1 MDEGYFIDLT
11 DDEGNSFRLEVLGE
25 VEYENDTFVVFLP
38 ADMDE
43 NDPDYGFVILQ
54 VIEKNGEIEYASVD
68 DEETLQ
74 KLEDAENVLA
84 TDAVETLINGLP
96 DQITTDDADAIEA
109 ARDAYDALTGEQKEL
124 VGDET
129 LQKLED
135 AEEAHEVLKLIE
147 DLPEQITAADADA
160 IKEAREVYA
169 ALTDDQKELIG
180 DKTLQKLEDAEEQ
193 LKVLEGEGSDPD
205 PNPNPNPNPRPEYPE
220 KPNKPSKP
228 AVSIKP
234 EETPKVTF
242 SDLVPGAWYET
253 AINFALTE
261 NLMNGVGNGKFD
273 PNGTTSRAMMVTILW
288 RLEGS
293 PAAAK
298 SVGFGDVASGSWY
311 GDAVN
316 WAQSC
321 GIVEGADGL
330 FRPNDP
336 VTREQLVT
344 ILFRYAVY
352 KGMTTLTM
360 EENLGGFPDEASIST
375 YAISAMN
382 WAVGRKI
389 INGMD
394 GLLNPSGFA
403 TRAQTAQMLMNY
415 LSL

>member
-1 MDEGYFIDLT
+1 
-11 DDEGNSFRLEVLGE
+11 
-25 VEYENDTFVVFLP
+25 
-38 ADMDE
+38 
-43 NDPDYGFVILQ
+43 
-54 VIEKNGEIEYASVD
+54 
-68 DEETLQ
+68 
-74 KLEDAENVLA
+74 
-84 TDAVETLINGLP
+84 
-96 DQITTDDADAIEA
+96 
-109 ARDAYDALTGEQKEL
+109 
-124 VGDET
+124 
-129 LQKLED
+129 
-135 AEEAHEVLKLIE
+135 
-147 DLPEQITAADADA
+147 
-160 IKEAREVYA
+160 
-169 ALTDDQKELIG
+169 
-180 DKTLQKLEDAEEQ
+180 
-193 LKVLEGEGSDPD
+193 
-205 PNPNPNPNPRPEYPE
+205 
-220 KPNKPSKP
+220 
-228 AVSIKP
+228 
-234 EETPKVTF
+234 
-242 SDLVPGAWYET
+242 
-253 AINFALTE
+253 
-261 NLMNGVGNGKFD
+261 MNGVGNGKFD